1 VSSKTIFQIVFI
13 NLIIPLLNE
22 LIIELTEISP
32 REFFGLQNAHIDLLK
47 KYFPKLKLVARGS
60 KIKAY
65 GDEEVLE
72 EFDRRMNMLLEHFGT
87 YNKIDE
93 NVIERILLSRSKDDY
108 ETSASSGDVLVHGV
122 NGKLVKAL
130 TANQRK
136 LVEKMQK
143 NDMVFAVGPA
153 GTGKTYTGVA
163 LAVKALKEKQVKR
176 IILTRPAV
184 EAGENLGFLPG
195 DLKEKLD
202 PYMQPLYDA
211 LRDMIPFEK
220 LETYIENGTIQIAPL
235 AFMRGRTLDNAFV
248 ILDEAQNT
256 THAQMKMFL
265 TRMGKNAKFMITG
278 DPGQIDLPR
287 RVISGLKEALLV
299 LKDVKGVGMIYL
311 DDKDVIRHRLVKEVI
326 AAYKNIE
333 NID

>member
-1 VSSKTIFQIVFI
+1 M
-13 NLIIPLLNE
+13 NE
-22 LIIELTEISP
+22 LILELEEITP
-32 REFFGLQNAHIDLLK
+32 KEFFGAQNTNIELLK
-47 KYFPKLKLVARGS
+47 KYFPKLKIVARGN

-65 GDEEVLE
+65 GDEDLLE
-72 EFDRRMNMLLEHFGT
+72 EFDRRLNMLMEHFGK
-87 YNKIDE
+87 YNKLDE
-93 NVIERILLSRSKDDY
+93 NVIERVLTSQSKDDY
-108 ETSASSGDVLVHGV
+108 TTSAESGEVIVHGV
-122 NGKLVKAL
+122 NGRLIKAQ

-136 LVEKMQK
+136 MVELMRK
-143 NDMVFAVGPA
+143 NDMVFAIGPA

-163 LAVKALKEKQVKR
+163 LAVQALKNKEVKR

-211 LRDMIPFEK
+211 LRDMIAPEK
-220 LETYIENGTIQIAPL
+220 LANYIENGTIQIAPL

-248 ILDEAQNT
+248 ILDEGQNT

-265 TRMGKNAKFMITG
+265 TRMGKNAKFLLTG

-287 RVISGLKEALLV
+287 RTISGLKEALLI
-299 LKDVKGVGMIYL
+299 LKNVEGVGIIFL
-311 DDKDVIRHRLVKEVI
+311 DDKDVIRHKLVKKVI
-326 AAYKNIE
+326 AAYKSIE
-333 NID
+333 NRD

>member
-1 VSSKTIFQIVFI
+1 M
-13 NLIIPLLNE
+13 NE
-22 LIIELTEISP
+22 LIIELSEISP
-32 REFFGLQNAHIDLLK
+32 RDFFGHQNINIEKLK
-47 KYFPKLKLVARGS
+47 ELFPKLKIVAIGN

-65 GDEEVLE
+65 GDQEVLE
-72 EFDRRMNMLLEHFGT
+72 EFDKRLAMLLDHFSK
-87 YNKIDE
+87 YNKLDE
-93 NVIERILLSRSKDDY
+93 NVIERVLLSRSKDDY
-108 ETSASSGDVLVHGV
+108 ETPVSSNAILVHGV
-122 NGKLVKAL
+122 GGKKIKAQ

-136 LVEKMQK
+136 LVQLMKT

-202 PYMQPLYDA
+202 PYMMPLYDA
-211 LRDMIPFEK
+211 LRDMIPSEK
-220 LETYIENGTIQIAPL
+220 LESLIEKGTIQIAPL

-256 THAQMKMFL
+256 THSQMKMFL
-265 TRMGKNAKFMITG
+265 TRMGKNAKFMLTG

-299 LKDVKGVGMIYL
+299 LNSVKGVGIIHL
-311 DDKDVIRHRLVKEVI
+311 DDKDVIRHRLVKKVI
-326 AAYKNIE
+326 AAYKAIE
-333 NID
+333 NND